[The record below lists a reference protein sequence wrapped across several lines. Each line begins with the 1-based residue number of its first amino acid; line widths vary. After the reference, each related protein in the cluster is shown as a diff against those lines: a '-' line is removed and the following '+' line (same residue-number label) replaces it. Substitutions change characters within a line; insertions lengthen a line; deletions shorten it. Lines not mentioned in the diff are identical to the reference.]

1 MDNEIEGS
9 GLQAEVRQITGP
21 RLTAFL
27 VDSTS
32 IYHMGSRLA
41 PGHTRCIYMASFVD
55 PVYQRPVFQEKE
67 PLDPDLRLLFQP

>member
-1 MDNEIEGS
+1 MDDEIDGS
-9 GLQAEVRQITGP
+9 DLKSEIRQITGP

-55 PVYQRPVFQEKE
+55 PVYHKIVVQPKE
-67 PLDPDLRLLFQP
+67 PLDADRRLLFQP